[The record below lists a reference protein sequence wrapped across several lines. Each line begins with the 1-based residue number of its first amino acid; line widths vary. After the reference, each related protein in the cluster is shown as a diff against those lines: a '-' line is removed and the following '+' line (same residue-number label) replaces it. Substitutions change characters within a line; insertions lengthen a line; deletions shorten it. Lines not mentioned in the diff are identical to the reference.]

1 MSIKK
6 GELRMKITVFI
17 FHPNISQSRV
27 NHKLLESLNGEIEI
41 RYMYELYPDG
51 NINVAKEQEVLE
63 KTDRIIL
70 QFPMYWY
77 SSPALLKE
85 WEDKV
90 LTYGWAYGS
99 SGNALQG
106 KELVLS
112 VTPGASISQYS
123 HEGSFKYK
131 VTELL
136 RPFQATSNLIGTRFI
151 KPFVVD
157 GMQLSDSELSNA
169 AQQYKKYIK
178 NSNLEEL
185 GAYE

>member
-1 MSIKK
+1 MKK
-6 GELRMKITVFI
+6 TIFV
-17 FHPNISQSRV
+17 FHPDINHSRV
-27 NHKLLESLNGEIEI
+27 NSRLVEAINEEIETRFI
-41 RYMYELYPDG
+41 YELYPDG
-51 NINVAKEQEVLE
+51 KIDVVKEQEVLE

-99 SGNALQG
+99 TGNALQK
-106 KELVLS
+106 KELVLA
-112 VTPGASISQYS
+112 VTTGASNSQYT

-136 RPFQATSNLIGTRFI
+136 RPFQATSNLIGTKYI
-151 KPFVVD
+151 KPFIID
-157 GMQLSDSELSNA
+157 GMQLSESELIKA
-169 AQQYKKYIK
+169 AQKYKDYIM
-178 NSNLEEL
+178 SSDLDLLET
-185 GAYE
+185 YE